1 MGAEVV
7 EGDLWLTPCMEVL
20 WYKGHD
26 KESNV
31 TDWIGDEK
39 GTETTVRVIRV
50 GRERDEWVEC
60 YRIGVNA

>member
-1 MGAEVV
+1 
-7 EGDLWLTPCMEVL
+7 MEVL